1 MCLKS
6 YLKTYLDYYGLDPC
20 HYLSSPGLS
29 WHAMLKMSATKLD
42 LTSDIDM
49 HLLIEKGMRDG
60 ISYIFKRYSEAN
72 SKCMKYYGISE
83 ESKFIMCLDANSLY
97 GWAMSQ

>member
-1 MCLKS
+1 MFKI
-6 YLKTYLDYYGLDPC
+6 
-20 HYLSSPGLS
+20 
-29 WHAMLKMSATKLD
+29 SAIKLD

-49 HLLIEKGMRDG
+49 HLFIEKGMRGD

-72 SKCMKYYGISE
+72 SKYMNYYGISE